1 MLGYRR
7 RPILTFSP
15 LINQL
20 ISALRC
26 LPGVGAKSAQRMAF
40 HILQRNKEGGKQLAH
55 ILNTSILEVGNCQR
69 CRTLSE
75 LELCSI
81 CANPARDSSIICI
94 VETPADIIAIEQ
106 TGGFRGLYFVL
117 MGHLSPIDGIGP
129 EQLGISELRLLLQ
142 AGDVREVI
150 MATSTTVEGE
160 TTAYYIAEITKSYH
174 NIHTTRLALGM
185 PLGGELE
192 HLDGS
197 TLARAL
203 SQRSKI
209 IADT

>member
-1 MLGYRR
+1 MS
-7 RPILTFSP
+7 FSP

-20 ISALRC
+20 ILALKC

-40 HILQRNKEGGKQLAH
+40 HILQRNKEGGRQLAQ
-55 ILNTSILEVGNCQR
+55 ILAQSIAEVGNCKQ

-75 LELCSI
+75 LELCGI
-81 CANPARDSSIICI
+81 CANSARDTSLLCI

-106 TGGFRGLYFVL
+106 TGSFRGLYFVL

-129 EQLGISELRLLLQ
+129 DQLGIEQLKSRLAL
-142 AGDVREVI
+142 GVIKEVI
-150 MATSTTVEGE
+150 MATSTTIEGE
-160 TTAYYIAEITKSYH
+160 TTAYYIAEITKVHPHIS
-174 NIHTTRLALGM
+174 TTRLALGM

-192 HLDGS
+192 HLDGG
-197 TLARAL
+197 TLVRAL

-209 IADT
+209 LVGA

>member
-1 MLGYRR
+1 LS
-7 RPILTFSP
+7 FSP
-15 LINQL
+15 LITQL
-20 ISALRC
+20 ITALRI

-40 HILQRNKEGGKQLAH
+40 HILQRNKDGGEHLAQVL
-55 ILNTSILEVGNCQR
+55 LNSIRDVGNCKQ

-75 LELCSI
+75 IEICSI
-81 CANPARDSSIICI
+81 CCNPARDNSLLCI

-129 EQLGISELRLLLQ
+129 EQIGIEQLRQRLQ
-142 AGDVREVI
+142 SGTITEVI

-160 TTAYYIAEITKSYH
+160 TTAYYIAELTKAFD

-209 IADT
+209 FS

>member
-1 MLGYRR
+1 M
-7 RPILTFSP
+7 TFSP

-20 ISALRC
+20 IASLRC

-40 HILQRNKEGGKQLAH
+40 HILQRNKEGGRQLAQTLVAA
-55 ILNTSILEVGNCQR
+55 INEVGNCKQ

-75 LELCSI
+75 LEVCGI
-81 CANPARDSSIICI
+81 CLNTAREQHLLCI

-106 TGGFRGLYFVL
+106 TGAFRGVYFVL

-129 EQLGISELRLLLQ
+129 DQLGIDHLRSRLQ
-142 AGDVREVI
+142 SGAITEVI

-160 TTAYYIAEITKSYH
+160 TTAYYIAEMAKAFPKV
-174 NIHTTRLALGM
+174 HTTRLALGM

-192 HLDGS
+192 HLDGG

-203 SQRSKI
+203 SQRSKMT
-209 IADT
+209 AGA

>member
-1 MLGYRR
+1 
-7 RPILTFSP
+7 
-15 LINQL
+15 
-20 ISALRC
+20 
-26 LPGVGAKSAQRMAF
+26 MAF
-40 HILQRNKEGGKQLAH
+40 HILQRNKDGGKHLAQV
-55 ILNTSILEVGNCQR
+55 LLSSIQDIGNCTQ

-75 LELCSI
+75 TALCKI
-81 CANPARDSSIICI
+81 CDNPMRDNSLLCI

-129 EQLGISELRLLLQ
+129 EQIGIEQLRQRLQ
-142 AGDVREVI
+142 QGIVTEII

-160 TTAYYIAEITKSYH
+160 TTAYYIAEIAKVF
-174 NIHTTRLALGM
+174 NNVRITRLALGM

-203 SQRSKI
+203 SQRSDVF
-209 IADT
+209 A

>member
-1 MLGYRR
+1 MS
-7 RPILTFSP
+7 FSP

-20 ISALRC
+20 IASLRC
-26 LPGVGAKSAQRMAF
+26 LPGVGVKSAQRMAF
-40 HILQRNKEGGKQLAH
+40 HILQRNKEGGRQLA
-55 ILNTSILEVGNCQR
+55 NTLLTAISEVGNCQS

-75 LELCSI
+75 LALCSI
-81 CANPARDSSIICI
+81 CQNPVRERNTLCI
-94 VETPADIIAIEQ
+94 VETPADILAIEQ
-106 TGGFRGLYFVL
+106 TGAFRGVYFVL

-129 EQLGISELRLLLQ
+129 EQLGIDQLRLRLQ
-142 AGDVREVI
+142 AGEITEVI

-160 TTAYYIAEITKSYH
+160 TTAYYIAEIVKTFTH
-174 NIHTTRLALGM
+174 QIQTTRLALGM

-203 SQRSKI
+203 SQRLKMAEI
-209 IADT
+209 I

>member
-1 MLGYRR
+1 MS
-7 RPILTFSP
+7 FSP

-20 ISALRC
+20 VVALRC
-26 LPGVGAKSAQRMAF
+26 LPGVGAKSAQRIAF
-40 HILQRNKEGGKQLAH
+40 HILQRNKEGGRQLAQTLSAA
-55 ILNTSILEVGNCQR
+55 IAAVGNCQQ

-75 LELCSI
+75 LEVCSI
-81 CANPARDSSIICI
+81 CQNPGRERNLLCI

-106 TGGFRGLYFVL
+106 TGTFRGVYFVL

-129 EQLGISELRLLLQ
+129 EQLGIDLLRKRMQ
-142 AGDVREVI
+142 SGGINEII

-160 TTAYYIAEITKSYH
+160 TTAYYIAELAKEFPQIQ
-174 NIHTTRLALGM
+174 TTRLALGM

-192 HLDGS
+192 HLDGG

-209 IADT
+209 TAGA

>member
-1 MLGYRR
+1 MS
-7 RPILTFSP
+7 FSP

-20 ISALRC
+20 IAAFKC

-40 HILQRNKEGGKQLAH
+40 HILQRNKEGGRQLAQ
-55 ILNTSILEVGNCQR
+55 ILATAIQEVGNCRQ

-75 LELCSI
+75 ADQCAI
-81 CANPARDSSIICI
+81 CCNPMRDNSLLCI
-94 VETPADIIAIEQ
+94 VETPADIVAIEQ
-106 TGGFRGLYFVL
+106 TGSFRGLYFVL

-129 EQLGISELRLLLQ
+129 EQLGIELLRSRFN
-142 AGDVREVI
+142 AGAIREVI

-160 TTAYYIAEITKSYH
+160 TTAYYIAEITKNYPQ
-174 NIHTTRLALGM
+174 ITTTRLALGM

-192 HLDGS
+192 HLDGG
-197 TLARAL
+197 TLMRAL

-209 IADT
+209 LQDA

>member
-1 MLGYRR
+1 MS
-7 RPILTFSP
+7 FSP

-20 ISALRC
+20 ITALRC

-40 HILQRNKEGGKQLAH
+40 HILQRNKDGGQQLAQTL
-55 ILNTSILEVGNCQR
+55 LNAIDKVGNCQQ

-81 CANPARDSSIICI
+81 CTNPARESNVLCI
-94 VETPADIIAIEQ
+94 VETPADILAIEQ
-106 TGGFRGLYFVL
+106 TGAFRGVYFVL

-129 EQLGISELRLLLQ
+129 EQLGIDQLRQRLQ
-142 AGDVREVI
+142 SGAVTEII

-160 TTAYYIAEITKSYH
+160 TTAYYIAEIAKAFA

-192 HLDGS
+192 HLDGG

-203 SQRSKI
+203 NQRSKMLVG
-209 IADT
+209 A

>member
-1 MLGYRR
+1 MS
-7 RPILTFSP
+7 FSP

-20 ISALRC
+20 IVALRC

-40 HILQRNKEGGKQLAH
+40 HILQRNKDGGRQLAQTLLAA
-55 ILNTSILEVGNCQR
+55 ITEVGNCKQ

-75 LELCSI
+75 ADNCSI
-81 CANPARDSSIICI
+81 CLNLARERHMLCV

-106 TGGFRGLYFVL
+106 TGAFRGTYFVL

-129 EQLGISELRLLLQ
+129 EQLGLDHLRQRLQ
-142 AGDVREVI
+142 NGEITEVI

-160 TTAYYIAEITKSYH
+160 TTAYYIAEMLKAYPT
-174 NIHTTRLALGM
+174 IHATRLALGM

-192 HLDGS
+192 HLDGG

-209 IADT
+209 TAGV